1 METELATAERRA
13 DAVEAAAALAESK
26 RLTSEAVL
34 EARQVEARFE
44 GGAQVGVLAQQ
55 SRTGIIVT

>member
-1 METELATAERRA
+1 M
-13 DAVEAAAALAESK
+13 EAAAALAESK